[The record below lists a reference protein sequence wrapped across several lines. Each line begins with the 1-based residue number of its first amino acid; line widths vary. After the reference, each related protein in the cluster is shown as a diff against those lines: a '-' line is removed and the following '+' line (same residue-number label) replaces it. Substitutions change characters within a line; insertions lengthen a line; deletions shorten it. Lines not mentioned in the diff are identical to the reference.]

1 MYVRSWKKGNKLYAS
16 IVKSVRVGKKVR
28 QETVAY
34 LGVITEEQL
43 PYLKAAYAK
52 NKPRLV
58 YDDDKGIMNETLM
71 NEKAILQE
79 TACHRQLFVHGLH

>member
-1 MYVRSWKKGNKLYAS
+1 MFVRSWKKGSKLYAS
-16 IVKSVRVGKKVR
+16 VVKSVRVGKKVR

-34 LGVITEEQL
+34 LGEVTEEQL

-58 YDDDKGIMNETLM
+58 YDDKKEDNK
-71 NEKAILQE
+71 
-79 TACHRQLFVHGLH
+79 